1 MRLHIAAA
9 VLGLM
14 AVPTEAVNATEPERH
29 VAQPVDAPME
39 PTPNMTAPAHW
50 GTFNLSIENDLF
62 YNRDQHYTNGFRAG
76 WTSNRNAVPHWLADA
91 ARALPFFPTTGEMR
105 ASFAVGQNMYTP
117 EDITLVDPPPGE
129 RPYAGWLYVAAG
141 LVADTGTRLD
151 SVELSL
157 GVVGP
162 WSLAEQTQKF
172 VHSLTG
178 SDEPRGWDTQIE
190 NEPALL
196 LTWQRAWRAYYARDV
211 AGLQLDVTPHIGLAL
226 GNVFTYGSGGAMLRF
241 GHGLPHDYGPP
252 RIQPS
257 LPGSGFFLPHNGFG
271 WYVFAGLEGR
281 AVAHD
286 IFLDGNTFGGRG
298 TSIDKNIL
306 VGDAQLG
313 IAVTLGDVRIAY
325 THVLRTPEFS
335 EQHGLDNFGAISI
348 STRF

>member
-1 MRLHIAAA
+1 MAA
-9 VLGLM
+9 LGLM
-14 AVPTEAVNATEPERH
+14 AATTAAVNAAEPADEGAEPAPEATEP
-29 VAQPVDAPME
+29 
-39 PTPNMTAPAHW
+39 AHR

-62 YNRDQHYTNGFRAG
+62 YDRDQHYTNGFRAG
-76 WTSNRNAVPHWLADA
+76 WTTHRDAVPHWLVEA
-91 ARALPFFPTTGEMR
+91 ARALPFFPATGDMR
-105 ASFAVGQNMYTP
+105 ASFAFGQNMYTP
-117 EDITLVDPPPGE
+117 DDITVVDPPSGE

-162 WSLAEQTQKF
+162 WSLAEETQKF
-172 VHSLTG
+172 VHSITG
-178 SDEPRGWDTQIE
+178 SDKPRGWDSQIK
-190 NEPALL
+190 NEPAFL
-196 LTWQRAWRAYYARDV
+196 LTWQRAWRAYYTRDLF
-211 AGLQLDVTPHIGLAL
+211 AGLQLDVTPHVGLAL

-257 LPGSGFFLPHNGFG
+257 LPGSGFFLPHDGFG
-271 WYVFAGLEGR
+271 WYVFAGVEGR

-298 TSIDKNIL
+298 TSIDRNVV

-313 IAVTLGDVRIAY
+313 IAVTFGDVRVAY
-325 THVLRTPEFS
+325 THVLRTPDFE
-335 EQHGLDNFGAISI
+335 EQNGLDNFGAISI